1 MMLKSIQPINMLINS
16 LGGGGTERVCVRLAN
31 EFILKGYN
39 VNIFVYK
46 YTPES
51 YLGELHENVKV
62 YYLGIVSLKHNPLK
76 LLKIKQNI
84 QGNKLLVF
92 NPQAAI
98 AIEMFNILR
107 MCDIEVIL
115 RINNTLSIAAGN
127 KGKFHHFLIEPF
139 MKIFFRRISKIIC
152 QSTGMYRDI
161 KKNYHVKDNCLVI
174 IGNPISLIT
183 ASKAEVIESEKNEK
197 YILYVG
203 RLAPQKS
210 IHYSIKSFVTVSKKF
225 PSVKFLIIGEGE
237 CKASLT
243 EQVLELGLEKKVLFL
258 GHQADT
264 ISYYKNAE
272 LTILSSLYEGFPNV
286 LLESIICGTPV
297 VSFDCPSG
305 PEDII
310 KNGVNGYLSSYL
322 DEFDLAKN
330 IELALEREWDRKEI
344 KDTIDDYSSD
354 KIANQYLHALEMK

>member
-1 MMLKSIQPINMLINS
+1 MHESQNTINMLINS

-31 EFILKGYN
+31 EFILKGYG
-39 VNIFVYK
+39 VNIFVYN
-46 YTPES
+46 YSSEN
-51 YLGELHENVKV
+51 YLQELHREVNVC
-62 YYLGIVSLKHNPLK
+62 YLGIKSLKRNFIK
-76 LLKIKQNI
+76 LLKIKKHM

-98 AIEMFNILR
+98 TIELFKLIKLWN
-107 MCDIEVIL
+107 IEVVL
-115 RINNTLSIAAGN
+115 RVNNTLSVAAGM
-127 KGKFHHFLIEPF
+127 KGKFHKYIIESF
-139 MKIFFRRISKIIC
+139 MKVLFRRIKKIIC
-152 QSTGMYRDI
+152 QSSGMYRDI
-161 KKNYHVKDNCLVI
+161 KANYLVKESNLVI
-174 IGNPISLIT
+174 IGNPISRHI
-183 ASKAEVIESEKNEK
+183 APNDQFIEARNEK

-210 IHYSIKSFVTVSKKF
+210 IHYSIKSFAMVSEKF
-225 PSVKFLIIGEGE
+225 PGLKLLIIGEGE
-237 CKASLT
+237 CKGALIK
-243 EQVLELGLEKKVLFL
+243 QAQELGLEEKVEFL
-258 GHQADT
+258 GHQPDT

-344 KDTIDDYSSD
+344 KDTIDNYSSD